1 MFFDTVALW
10 RKILFSKRA
19 SMGFTSLSKKGG
31 APSSAP
37 GPLPDGSGAAP
48 GAWAALLLPLVLAAP
63 AFAAEAPKPASPEPL
78 LPAWLETVSVDGFLE
93 GGAVINPAMPW
104 NKINWAHYYTDRA
117 NTPQF
122 NQGVL
127 TIQRPLDSDRN
138 GVSFGFKFE
147 GVAGTDLRYSSF
159 LGETEYLIDSRT
171 QLGVLEANALVHL
184 PILTSGGMDVKVGQ
198 FFTYNGAEVF
208 NAKDNLFYT
217 HSFSYNF
224 GPFFHTG
231 VMTQTQMN
239 DWLNVYVG
247 ATTGVDTTFG
257 WPGDNNNSP
266 SLHGGFSAALL
277 DGTFT
282 ITAITH
288 SGPENPSTKDPLRV
302 GYPNGVIGGIPA
314 ACVCAPSSTWR
325 YYNNVV
331 LQWKAAEDLTFSAD
345 VSYYREDGWNP
356 ASVTG
361 LPTAALDALASIYGF
376 DPARVPQ
383 RAKGASSYGVA
394 GYASYKYSD
403 ELKLNARLEF
413 WRDNNNFFAAAFPGY
428 FDNANSLHGFP
439 APRVITR
446 PAGQGTS
453 YYEMTLGATF
463 SPKFEKTPWFSELIL
478 RPEIRW
484 DSAIG
489 GAAPFF
495 GPTPGQSRRSQTLLS
510 MDVIL
515 PFSVR

>member
-1 MFFDTVALW
+1 
-10 RKILFSKRA
+10 
-19 SMGFTSLSKKGG
+19 MGLTYLRKKGG
-31 APSSAP
+31 SRSFGSKWTHKRCCAASSA
-37 GPLPDGSGAAP
+37 SVAIF
-48 GAWAALLLPLVLAAP
+48 LPLLVSAQ
-63 AFAAEAPKPASPEPL
+63 AFAGDDPSKPANPEL
-78 LPAWLETVSVDGFLE
+78 LSPAWIDAVSVDGFLD
-93 GGAVINPAMPW
+93 GGVAINPEMPW

-127 TIQRPLDSDRN
+127 TIQRPLDSDRD
-138 GVSFGFKFE
+138 GVSYGFKFE
-147 GVAGTDLRYSSF
+147 GVVGTDLRYSSL
-159 LGETEYLIDSRT
+159 LGETEYLIRSRT

-231 VMTQTQMN
+231 IMTQTQMN

-247 ATTGVDTTFG
+247 ATTGVDTTLG

-266 SLHGGFSAALL
+266 SLHGGFSAALF
-277 DGTFT
+277 DGNFT
-282 ITAITH
+282 IMAITH
-288 SGPENPSTKDPLRV
+288 SGPENPSIKDPLLV

-331 LQWKAAEDLTFSAD
+331 VQWKAAEDLTFSAD

-356 ASVTG
+356 TSVTG
-361 LPTAALDALASIYGF
+361 LPATALNAMASMYGV
-376 DPARVPQ
+376 DPALIPQ
-383 RAKGASSYGVA
+383 RAKGASAYGVA
-394 GYASYKYSD
+394 GYASYKYND
-403 ELKLNARLEF
+403 EVKINARLEV

-428 FDNANSLHGFP
+428 FDNANSIHGFP
-439 APRVITR
+439 APRVVTQ

-463 SPKFEKTPWFSELIL
+463 SSKFQRTPWFSELIL

-495 GPTPGQSRRSQTLLS
+495 GPTPGQPRRSQALLS

-515 PFSVR
+515 PFSIR